1 MLIGATACGDGRGAT
16 VTGQACAVARRL
28 GFHVHLHLYW
38 APRRIGVAPR
48 PIEGTALLSLALHIV
63 SASGFGLGV
72 KAAGLHKQDLIV
84 VGGMNYILAAVLAAV
99 WFVSRGSID
108 IGWAGGAY
116 GTLNG
121 VVYFVAYFFLLFG
134 IKHQGIAATGAIVQL
149 SVLVPILASI
159 FLWMEYPTAMQLA
172 GMTAAGASIALLD
185 ARRNI
190 LGEVVGGLRW
200 RLLAFFVLVGGSRLF
215 AKAFAEL
222 HVPDEKAFY
231 VFMVYASSGVMSVV
245 MLARHGRMPTLV
257 ETAWGAGIGACN
269 MIQVTFLLK
278 ALEELPGV
286 IVFPVSACAGLI
298 LTAVVAV
305 VLLRERPT
313 RRLYLGIVAS
323 AIAVVLLNWQPAAS
337 P

>member
-1 MLIGATACGDGRGAT
+1 
-16 VTGQACAVARRL
+16 
-28 GFHVHLHLYW
+28 
-38 APRRIGVAPR
+38 
-48 PIEGTALLSLALHIV
+48 LLSLTLHIV
-63 SASGFGLGV
+63 FGSGFGLGV
-72 KAAGLHKQDLIV
+72 KAAGLQKRDLIV
-84 VGGMNYILAAVLAAV
+84 VGGLNYIVAAVIAAV
-99 WFVSRGSID
+99 WFLSRDTID

-121 VVYFVAYFFLLFG
+121 IVYYVAYFLLLFG

-159 FLWMEYPTAMQLA
+159 FLWMEYPTAMQLV
-172 GMTAAGASIALLD
+172 GMTVAGGSIALLD

-190 LGEVVGGLRW
+190 LGEIVGGLRW
-200 RLLAFFVLVGGSRLF
+200 RLVAFFMLVGGSRLF

-231 VFMVYASSGVMSVV
+231 VLLVYVSSGVMSIV
-245 MLARHGRMPTLV
+245 LLLRHGKLPTLGEAV
-257 ETAWGAGIGACN
+257 WGAAIGACN

-286 IVFPVSACAGLI
+286 IVFPVAACGSLI
-298 LTAVVAV
+298 LTAVIAVAM
-305 VLLRERPT
+305 LRERPT
-313 RRLYLGIVAS
+313 TRLYLGIAAS
-323 AIAVVLLNWQPAAS
+323 AIAVVLLNWQPAAA